1 MNKLTLNNIAKVLVE
16 KNGLE
21 PKEAMTFTA
30 AMFDLIHDRLNEE
43 GIVKVK
49 GLGTFKMIR
58 VEARESI
65 NVRTGERVL
74 IDSHAKITFTPDA
87 VMKELVNK
95 PFSQFETVV
104 LNDDV
109 EFTDMKSE
117 ETTDETN
124 NSEQSE
130 TLVDVVSEGGTP
142 EPAPVV
148 APEPAPV
155 VAPEPVAEPTPVVAP
170 EPVAEVAPEPV
181 AEVAPEPVAVVAPE
195 PVAEVAP
202 EPVAEVAPEP
212 VAVVAPEPVAE
223 IAPEPAPV
231 VAPEPVAEVAPE
243 PTPVVAPEQT
253 REVPEP
259 TVPSAD
265 EESEEKTSAV
275 QTCYEEDEEESH
287 WLRNIGWAFLVLVLM
302 AASAVGG
309 YLYGVG
315 QIPSQTAMADTVS
328 AVKVNPVVTDT
339 LVNDSL
345 KADSVAVKTEAKHED
360 KAASE
365 QQPQEK
371 TSQNPHDKYA
381 EMDAR
386 VRTGAYKITGL
397 DREVKVRA
405 GDNLKRIARR
415 ELGSDDVVCY
425 IEVFNKMNASAELKE
440 GQTIK
445 IPALKL
451 KKKKQRDD

>member
-21 PKEAMTFTA
+21 PKEAMMFTT

-130 TLVDVVSEGGTP
+130 SLVDVVSEGETP
-142 EPAPVV
+142 EP
-148 APEPAPV
+148 
-155 VAPEPVAEPTPVVAP
+155 AP
-170 EPVAEVAPEPV
+170 EPVAEVAPEP
-181 AEVAPEPVAVVAPE
+181 AP
-195 PVAEVAP
+195 EVAP
-202 EPVAEVAPEP
+202 EPVAEPT
-212 VAVVAPEPVAE
+212 
-223 IAPEPAPV
+223 PEPAPV

-243 PTPVVAPEQT
+243 PAPVVAPEPT

-265 EESEEKTSAV
+265 EESEENTSVV

-287 WLRNIGWAFLVLVLM
+287 WHRNIGWAFLVLVLM

-371 TSQNPHDKYA
+371 TSQNLHDKYA

-415 ELGSDDVVCY
+415 ELGSDDMVCY

>member
-21 PKEAMTFTA
+21 PKEAMTFTT

-124 NSEQSE
+124 NFEQSE
-130 TLVDVVSEGGTP
+130 SLVDVVSEGGTP

-148 APEPAPV
+148 APEPV
-155 VAPEPVAEPTPVVAP
+155 G
-170 EPVAEVAPEPV
+170 
-181 AEVAPEPVAVVAPE
+181 
-195 PVAEVAP
+195 
-202 EPVAEVAPEP
+202 EVAPEP

-231 VAPEPVAEVAPE
+231 VAPEPVAKVAPE

-345 KADSVAVKTEAKHED
+345 KADSVAVKTEAKHEE

-371 TSQNPHDKYA
+371 TSQNLHDKYA

-415 ELGSDDVVCY
+415 ELGSDDMVCY

>member
-21 PKEAMTFTA
+21 PKEAMTFTT

-130 TLVDVVSEGGTP
+130 SLVDVVSEGETP
-142 EPAPVV
+142 EPAPEPAPEPV
-148 APEPAPV
+148 AEPTPEPAPV
-155 VAPEPVAEPTPVVAP
+155 VAPEPVA
-170 EPVAEVAPEPV
+170 
-181 AEVAPEPVAVVAPE
+181 
-195 PVAEVAP
+195 
-202 EPVAEVAPEP
+202 
-212 VAVVAPEPVAE
+212 
-223 IAPEPAPV
+223 EPAPV

-243 PTPVVAPEQT
+243 PT

-265 EESEEKTSAV
+265 EESEENTSAV

-365 QQPQEK
+365 EQPQEK
-371 TSQNPHDKYA
+371 TSQNLHDKYA

-415 ELGSDDVVCY
+415 ELGSDDMVCY

>member
-1 MNKLTLNNIAKVLVE
+1 MNKLTLNNIAKVLIE

-21 PKEAMTFTA
+21 PKEAMTFTT

-130 TLVDVVSEGGTP
+130 SLVDVVSEGGTP

-148 APEPAPV
+148 V
-155 VAPEPVAEPTPVVAP
+155 PEPVAEPTPVVAP
-170 EPVAEVAPEPV
+170 EPVAVVAPEPG

-195 PVAEVAP
+195 PVAEV
-202 EPVAEVAPEP
+202 
-212 VAVVAPEPVAE
+212 
-223 IAPEPAPV
+223 APEPAPV

-371 TSQNPHDKYA
+371 TSQNLHDKYA

-415 ELGSDDVVCY
+415 ELGSDDMVCY

>member
-21 PKEAMTFTA
+21 PKEAMMFTT

-130 TLVDVVSEGGTP
+130 SLVDVVSEGETP
-142 EPAPVV
+142 EPAP
-148 APEPAPV
+148 EP
-155 VAPEPVAEPTPVVAP
+155 APEPVAEPTPVVAP
-170 EPVAEVAPEPV
+170 EPVAEVAPEPT
-181 AEVAPEPVAVVAPE
+181 
-195 PVAEVAP
+195 
-202 EPVAEVAPEP
+202 
-212 VAVVAPEPVAE
+212 
-223 IAPEPAPV
+223 PV
-231 VAPEPVAEVAPE
+231 VAPEP
-243 PTPVVAPEQT
+243 T

-265 EESEEKTSAV
+265 EESEENTSAV

-287 WLRNIGWAFLVLVLM
+287 WHRNIGWAFLVLVLM

-365 QQPQEK
+365 EQPQEK
-371 TSQNPHDKYA
+371 TSQNLHDKYA

-415 ELGSDDVVCY
+415 ELGSDDMVCY

>member
-21 PKEAMTFTA
+21 PKEAMMFTT

-130 TLVDVVSEGGTP
+130 SLVDVVSEGETP
-142 EPAPVV
+142 EPAPEPAPEPVAEPTPVV

-155 VAPEPVAEPTPVVAP
+155 VAPEPVAEP
-170 EPVAEVAPEPV
+170 VAES
-181 AEVAPEPVAVVAPE
+181 
-195 PVAEVAP
+195 
-202 EPVAEVAPEP
+202 
-212 VAVVAPEPVAE
+212 
-223 IAPEPAPV
+223 APV

-243 PTPVVAPEQT
+243 PT

-259 TVPSAD
+259 TVSSAD
-265 EESEEKTSAV
+265 EESEENTSAV

-287 WLRNIGWAFLVLVLM
+287 WHRNIGWAFLVLVLM

-365 QQPQEK
+365 EQPQEK
-371 TSQNPHDKYA
+371 TSQNLHDKYA

-415 ELGSDDVVCY
+415 ELGSDDMVCY

>member
-21 PKEAMTFTA
+21 PKEAMMFTT

-130 TLVDVVSEGGTP
+130 SLVDVVSEGATP
-142 EPAPVV
+142 EPAP
-148 APEPAPV
+148 EP
-155 VAPEPVAEPTPVVAP
+155 APEPVAEPTPEPAP
-170 EPVAEVAPEPV
+170 EPVAEV
-181 AEVAPEPVAVVAPE
+181 
-195 PVAEVAP
+195 
-202 EPVAEVAPEP
+202 
-212 VAVVAPEPVAE
+212 
-223 IAPEPAPV
+223 APEPAPV

-243 PTPVVAPEQT
+243 PTPVVAPEPT

-265 EESEEKTSAV
+265 EESEENTSAV

-287 WLRNIGWAFLVLVLM
+287 WHRNIGWAFLVLVLM

-365 QQPQEK
+365 EQPQEK
-371 TSQNPHDKYA
+371 TSQNLHDKYA

-415 ELGSDDVVCY
+415 ELGSDDMVCY

>member
-21 PKEAMTFTA
+21 PKEAMMFTT

-130 TLVDVVSEGGTP
+130 SLVDVVSEGETP
-142 EPAPVV
+142 EPAP
-148 APEPAPV
+148 EP
-155 VAPEPVAEPTPVVAP
+155 AP
-170 EPVAEVAPEPV
+170 EPVAEV
-181 AEVAPEPVAVVAPE
+181 
-195 PVAEVAP
+195 
-202 EPVAEVAPEP
+202 
-212 VAVVAPEPVAE
+212 
-223 IAPEPAPV
+223 APEPAPV

-243 PTPVVAPEQT
+243 PTPVVAPEPT

-265 EESEEKTSAV
+265 EESEENTSAV

-287 WLRNIGWAFLVLVLM
+287 WHRNIGWAFLVLVLM

-371 TSQNPHDKYA
+371 TSQNLHDKYA

-415 ELGSDDVVCY
+415 ELGSDDMVCY
-425 IEVFNKMNASAELKE
+425 IEVFNKMNASAELQE

>member
-21 PKEAMTFTA
+21 PKEAMTFTT

-130 TLVDVVSEGGTP
+130 SLVDVVSEGGTP

-148 APEPAPV
+148 V
-155 VAPEPVAEPTPVVAP
+155 P
-170 EPVAEVAPEPV
+170 EPVAEV
-181 AEVAPEPVAVVAPE
+181 
-195 PVAEVAP
+195 
-202 EPVAEVAPEP
+202 
-212 VAVVAPEPVAE
+212 
-223 IAPEPAPV
+223 APEPAPV

-371 TSQNPHDKYA
+371 TSQNLHDKYA

-415 ELGSDDVVCY
+415 ELGSDDMVCY

>member
-21 PKEAMTFTA
+21 PKEAMMFTT

-130 TLVDVVSEGGTP
+130 SLVDVVSEGGTP
-142 EPAPVV
+142 EPAPEPAPEPVAEV
-148 APEPAPV
+148 APEPAP
-155 VAPEPVAEPTPVVAP
+155 
-170 EPVAEVAPEPV
+170 EVAPEPV
-181 AEVAPEPVAVVAPE
+181 AEVAPEPAPIVAPE
-195 PVAEVAP
+195 P
-202 EPVAEVAPEP
+202 
-212 VAVVAPEPVAE
+212 
-223 IAPEPAPV
+223 
-231 VAPEPVAEVAPE
+231 
-243 PTPVVAPEQT
+243 T

-265 EESEEKTSAV
+265 EESEENTSAV

-287 WLRNIGWAFLVLVLM
+287 WHRNIGWAFLVLVLM

-365 QQPQEK
+365 EQPQEK
-371 TSQNPHDKYA
+371 TSQNLHDKYA

-415 ELGSDDVVCY
+415 ELGSDDMVCY

>member
-21 PKEAMTFTA
+21 PKEAMMFTT

-130 TLVDVVSEGGTP
+130 SLVDVVSEGGTP
-142 EPAPVV
+142 EPAP
-148 APEPAPV
+148 EP
-155 VAPEPVAEPTPVVAP
+155 AP
-170 EPVAEVAPEPV
+170 EPVAEV
-181 AEVAPEPVAVVAPE
+181 
-195 PVAEVAP
+195 
-202 EPVAEVAPEP
+202 
-212 VAVVAPEPVAE
+212 
-223 IAPEPAPV
+223 APEPAPV

-243 PTPVVAPEQT
+243 PTPVVAPEPVAEVAPGPTPVVAPEPT

-265 EESEEKTSAV
+265 EESEENTSAV

-287 WLRNIGWAFLVLVLM
+287 WHRNIGWAFLVLVLM

-365 QQPQEK
+365 EQPQEK
-371 TSQNPHDKYA
+371 TSQNLHDKYA

-415 ELGSDDVVCY
+415 ELGSDDMVCY

>member
-21 PKEAMTFTA
+21 PKEAMMFTT

-130 TLVDVVSEGGTP
+130 SLVDVVSEGGTP
-142 EPAPVV
+142 EPAP
-148 APEPAPV
+148 EP
-155 VAPEPVAEPTPVVAP
+155 AP
-170 EPVAEVAPEPV
+170 EPVAEVV
-181 AEVAPEPVAVVAPE
+181 
-195 PVAEVAP
+195 
-202 EPVAEVAPEP
+202 
-212 VAVVAPEPVAE
+212 
-223 IAPEPAPV
+223 PEPAAV

-243 PTPVVAPEQT
+243 PTPVVAPEPT

-265 EESEEKTSAV
+265 EESEENTSAV

-287 WLRNIGWAFLVLVLM
+287 WHRNIGWAFLVLVLM

-365 QQPQEK
+365 EQPQEK
-371 TSQNPHDKYA
+371 TSQNLHDKYA

-415 ELGSDDVVCY
+415 ELGSDDMVCY

>member
-21 PKEAMTFTA
+21 PKEAMMFTT

-130 TLVDVVSEGGTP
+130 SLVDVVSEGGTP
-142 EPAPVV
+142 EPAPEPAPEPVVEVAPEPAPEVAPEQVAEV

-155 VAPEPVAEPTPVVAP
+155 VAPEPVAEPTPEPAPVVAP
-170 EPVAEVAPEPV
+170 EPVAEPT
-181 AEVAPEPVAVVAPE
+181 
-195 PVAEVAP
+195 
-202 EPVAEVAPEP
+202 
-212 VAVVAPEPVAE
+212 
-223 IAPEPAPV
+223 PEPAPV

-243 PTPVVAPEQT
+243 PTPVVAPEPT

-265 EESEEKTSAV
+265 EESEENTSAV

-287 WLRNIGWAFLVLVLM
+287 WHRNIGWAFLVLVLM

-360 KAASE
+360 KVASE

-371 TSQNPHDKYA
+371 TSQNLHDKYA

-415 ELGSDDVVCY
+415 ELGSDDMVCY

>member
-21 PKEAMTFTA
+21 PKEAMMFTT

-130 TLVDVVSEGGTP
+130 SLVDVVSEGETP
-142 EPAPVV
+142 EPAPEPAPEPVAEV

-155 VAPEPVAEPTPVVAP
+155 VAPEPVAEST
-170 EPVAEVAPEPV
+170 
-181 AEVAPEPVAVVAPE
+181 
-195 PVAEVAP
+195 
-202 EPVAEVAPEP
+202 
-212 VAVVAPEPVAE
+212 
-223 IAPEPAPV
+223 PEPAPV

-243 PTPVVAPEQT
+243 PAPVVAPEPT

-265 EESEEKTSAV
+265 EESEENTSAV

-287 WLRNIGWAFLVLVLM
+287 WHRNIGWAFLVLVLM

-365 QQPQEK
+365 EQPQEK
-371 TSQNPHDKYA
+371 TSQNLHDKYA

-415 ELGSDDVVCY
+415 ELGSDDMVCY

>member
-21 PKEAMTFTA
+21 PKEAMTFTT

-130 TLVDVVSEGGTP
+130 SLVDVVSEGGTP

-148 APEPAPV
+148 APEPVAEPAPEPAPV

-181 AEVAPEPVAVVAPE
+181 AEVAPEPAPEPTPVVAPE

-212 VAVVAPEPVAE
+212 VAK
-223 IAPEPAPV
+223 
-231 VAPEPVAEVAPE
+231 VAPE
-243 PTPVVAPEQT
+243 PTPVVAPEPT

-275 QTCYEEDEEESH
+275 QTCYEEEEDEEESH

-345 KADSVAVKTEAKHED
+345 KADSVAVKTEAKHEE

-371 TSQNPHDKYA
+371 TSQNLHDKYA

-415 ELGSDDVVCY
+415 ELGSDDMVCY

>member
-21 PKEAMTFTA
+21 PKEAMMFTT

-130 TLVDVVSEGGTP
+130 SLVDVVSEGGTP
-142 EPAPVV
+142 EPAPEPAPEPVVEV
-148 APEPAPV
+148 APEPAPE
-155 VAPEPVAEPTPVVAP
+155 VAPEPVAEPT
-170 EPVAEVAPEPV
+170 
-181 AEVAPEPVAVVAPE
+181 
-195 PVAEVAP
+195 
-202 EPVAEVAPEP
+202 
-212 VAVVAPEPVAE
+212 
-223 IAPEPAPV
+223 PEPAPV

-243 PTPVVAPEQT
+243 PTPVVAPEPT

-259 TVPSAD
+259 TVSSAD
-265 EESEEKTSAV
+265 EESEENTSAV

-360 KAASE
+360 KVASE

-371 TSQNPHDKYA
+371 TSQDLHDKYA

-415 ELGSDDVVCY
+415 ELGSDDMVCY

>member
-21 PKEAMTFTA
+21 PKEAMMFTT

-130 TLVDVVSEGGTP
+130 SLVDVVSEGETP
-142 EPAPVV
+142 EPAPEPAPEPVAEP

-155 VAPEPVAEPTPVVAP
+155 VAPEPVAEPTP
-170 EPVAEVAPEPV
+170 
-181 AEVAPEPVAVVAPE
+181 
-195 PVAEVAP
+195 
-202 EPVAEVAPEP
+202 
-212 VAVVAPEPVAE
+212 
-223 IAPEPAPV
+223 EPAPE

-243 PTPVVAPEQT
+243 PTPVVAPEPT

-265 EESEEKTSAV
+265 EESEENTSAV

-287 WLRNIGWAFLVLVLM
+287 WHRNIGWAFLVLVLM

-345 KADSVAVKTEAKHED
+345 KTESVAVKTEAKHED

-365 QQPQEK
+365 EQPQEK
-371 TSQNPHDKYA
+371 TSQNLHDKYA

-415 ELGSDDVVCY
+415 ELGSDDMVCY

>member
-130 TLVDVVSEGGTP
+130 SLVDVVSEGGTP
-142 EPAPVV
+142 EP

-181 AEVAPEPVAVVAPE
+181 AV
-195 PVAEVAP
+195 VAP

-212 VAVVAPEPVAE
+212 VAVVAPVPVAEVAPEPVAE
-223 IAPEPAPV
+223 
-231 VAPEPVAEVAPE
+231 VASEPVAEVAPE

-259 TVPSAD
+259 TAPSAD

-328 AVKVNPVVTDT
+328 AVKVNPVATDT

-360 KAASE
+360 KATSE

-371 TSQNPHDKYA
+371 TSQNLHDKYA

-415 ELGSDDVVCY
+415 ELGSDDMVCY
-425 IEVFNKMNASAELKE
+425 IEVFNKMNASAELRE

>member
-21 PKEAMTFTA
+21 PKEAMTFTT

-130 TLVDVVSEGGTP
+130 SLVDVVSEGGTP

-148 APEPAPV
+148 V
-155 VAPEPVAEPTPVVAP
+155 P
-170 EPVAEVAPEPV
+170 EPVAEV
-181 AEVAPEPVAVVAPE
+181 
-195 PVAEVAP
+195 
-202 EPVAEVAPEP
+202 
-212 VAVVAPEPVAE
+212 
-223 IAPEPAPV
+223 APEPAPV

-243 PTPVVAPEQT
+243 PTPVVAPEPT

-259 TVPSAD
+259 TAPSAD
-265 EESEEKTSAV
+265 EESEENTLAV

-339 LVNDSL
+339 LVNDGL

-415 ELGSDDVVCY
+415 ELGSDDMVCY

>member
-21 PKEAMTFTA
+21 PKEAMMFTT

-130 TLVDVVSEGGTP
+130 SLVDVVSEGGTP
-142 EPAPVV
+142 EPAP
-148 APEPAPV
+148 EP
-155 VAPEPVAEPTPVVAP
+155 APEPVAEPTP
-170 EPVAEVAPEPV
+170 
-181 AEVAPEPVAVVAPE
+181 
-195 PVAEVAP
+195 
-202 EPVAEVAPEP
+202 
-212 VAVVAPEPVAE
+212 
-223 IAPEPAPV
+223 EPAPE

-243 PTPVVAPEQT
+243 PTPVVAPEPT

-265 EESEEKTSAV
+265 EESEENTSAV

-287 WLRNIGWAFLVLVLM
+287 WHRNIGWAFLVLVLM

-365 QQPQEK
+365 EQPQEK
-371 TSQNPHDKYA
+371 TSQNLHDKYA

-415 ELGSDDVVCY
+415 ELGSDDMVCY

>member
-21 PKEAMTFTA
+21 PKEAMMFTT

-130 TLVDVVSEGGTP
+130 SLVDVVSEGETP
-142 EPAPVV
+142 EPAPEPAPEPVAEP

-155 VAPEPVAEPTPVVAP
+155 VAPEPVAEPTP
-170 EPVAEVAPEPV
+170 
-181 AEVAPEPVAVVAPE
+181 
-195 PVAEVAP
+195 
-202 EPVAEVAPEP
+202 
-212 VAVVAPEPVAE
+212 
-223 IAPEPAPV
+223 EPAPE

-243 PTPVVAPEQT
+243 PTPVVAPEPT

-265 EESEEKTSAV
+265 EESEENTSAV

-287 WLRNIGWAFLVLVLM
+287 WHRNIGWAFLVLVLM

-365 QQPQEK
+365 EQPQEK
-371 TSQNPHDKYA
+371 TSQNLHDKYA

-415 ELGSDDVVCY
+415 ELGSDDMVCY

>member
-21 PKEAMTFTA
+21 PKEAMMFTT

-130 TLVDVVSEGGTP
+130 SLVDVVSEGGTP
-142 EPAPVV
+142 EPAL
-148 APEPAPV
+148 
-155 VAPEPVAEPTPVVAP
+155 EPVAEPT
-170 EPVAEVAPEPV
+170 
-181 AEVAPEPVAVVAPE
+181 
-195 PVAEVAP
+195 
-202 EPVAEVAPEP
+202 
-212 VAVVAPEPVAE
+212 
-223 IAPEPAPV
+223 PEPAPV

-243 PTPVVAPEQT
+243 PTPVVAPEPT

-265 EESEEKTSAV
+265 EESEENTSAV

-287 WLRNIGWAFLVLVLM
+287 WHRNIGWAFLVLVLM

-371 TSQNPHDKYA
+371 TSQNLHDKYA

-415 ELGSDDVVCY
+415 ELGSDDMVCY

>member
-21 PKEAMTFTA
+21 PKEAMMFTT

-130 TLVDVVSEGGTP
+130 SLVDVVSEGGTP
-142 EPAPVV
+142 EPAPEPAPEPVAEV

-155 VAPEPVAEPTPVVAP
+155 VAPEPVAEPT
-170 EPVAEVAPEPV
+170 
-181 AEVAPEPVAVVAPE
+181 
-195 PVAEVAP
+195 
-202 EPVAEVAPEP
+202 
-212 VAVVAPEPVAE
+212 
-223 IAPEPAPV
+223 PEPAPV

-243 PTPVVAPEQT
+243 PTPVVAPEPT

-265 EESEEKTSAV
+265 EESEENTSAV

-287 WLRNIGWAFLVLVLM
+287 WHRNIGWAFLVLVLM

-360 KAASE
+360 KVASE
-365 QQPQEK
+365 EQPQEK
-371 TSQNPHDKYA
+371 TSQNLHDKYA

-415 ELGSDDVVCY
+415 ELGSDDMVCY

>member
-21 PKEAMTFTA
+21 PKEAMMFTT

-130 TLVDVVSEGGTP
+130 SLVDVVSEGETP
-142 EPAPVV
+142 EPAP
-148 APEPAPV
+148 EP
-155 VAPEPVAEPTPVVAP
+155 APEPVAEPT
-170 EPVAEVAPEPV
+170 
-181 AEVAPEPVAVVAPE
+181 
-195 PVAEVAP
+195 
-202 EPVAEVAPEP
+202 
-212 VAVVAPEPVAE
+212 
-223 IAPEPAPV
+223 PEPAPV

-243 PTPVVAPEQT
+243 PAPVVAPEPT

-265 EESEEKTSAV
+265 EESEENTSAV

-287 WLRNIGWAFLVLVLM
+287 WHRNIGWAFLVLVLM

-328 AVKVNPVVTDT
+328 VVKVNPVVTDT

-365 QQPQEK
+365 EQPQEK
-371 TSQNPHDKYA
+371 TSQNLHDKYA

-415 ELGSDDVVCY
+415 ELGSDDMVCY
-425 IEVFNKMNASAELKE
+425 IEVFNKMNASADLKE

>member
-21 PKEAMTFTA
+21 PKEAMMFTT

-130 TLVDVVSEGGTP
+130 SLVDVVSEGGTP
-142 EPAPVV
+142 EPAP
-148 APEPAPV
+148 
-155 VAPEPVAEPTPVVAP
+155 EPVAEPTP
-170 EPVAEVAPEPV
+170 EPT
-181 AEVAPEPVAVVAPE
+181 
-195 PVAEVAP
+195 
-202 EPVAEVAPEP
+202 
-212 VAVVAPEPVAE
+212 
-223 IAPEPAPV
+223 PV

-243 PTPVVAPEQT
+243 PTPVVAPEPT

-265 EESEEKTSAV
+265 EESEENTSAV

-287 WLRNIGWAFLVLVLM
+287 WHRNIGWAFLVLVLM

-371 TSQNPHDKYA
+371 TSQNLHDKYA

-415 ELGSDDVVCY
+415 ELGSDDMVCY

>member
-21 PKEAMTFTA
+21 PKEAMMFTT

-130 TLVDVVSEGGTP
+130 SLVDVVSEGGTP
-142 EPAPVV
+142 EPAP
-148 APEPAPV
+148 EP
-155 VAPEPVAEPTPVVAP
+155 APEPVAEPT
-170 EPVAEVAPEPV
+170 
-181 AEVAPEPVAVVAPE
+181 
-195 PVAEVAP
+195 
-202 EPVAEVAPEP
+202 
-212 VAVVAPEPVAE
+212 
-223 IAPEPAPV
+223 PEPAPV

-243 PTPVVAPEQT
+243 PAPVVAPEPT

-259 TVPSAD
+259 TVLSAD
-265 EESEEKTSAV
+265 EESEENTSAV

-287 WLRNIGWAFLVLVLM
+287 WHRNIGWAFLVLVLM

-360 KAASE
+360 KVASE

-371 TSQNPHDKYA
+371 TSQDLHDKYA

-415 ELGSDDVVCY
+415 ELGSDDMVCY

>member
-21 PKEAMTFTA
+21 PKEAMTFTT

-130 TLVDVVSEGGTP
+130 SLVDVVSEGGTP

-148 APEPAPV
+148 APEPV
-155 VAPEPVAEPTPVVAP
+155 G
-170 EPVAEVAPEPV
+170 EVAPEPV

-212 VAVVAPEPVAE
+212 VA
-223 IAPEPAPV
+223 
-231 VAPEPVAEVAPE
+231 EVAPE

-259 TVPSAD
+259 TAPSAD

-381 EMDAR
+381 AMDAR

-415 ELGSDDVVCY
+415 ELGSDDMVCY

>member
-21 PKEAMTFTA
+21 PKEAMMFTT

-130 TLVDVVSEGGTP
+130 SLVDVVSEGGTP
-142 EPAPVV
+142 EPAPEPAPEPVAEV

-155 VAPEPVAEPTPVVAP
+155 VAPEPVAEPTP
-170 EPVAEVAPEPV
+170 
-181 AEVAPEPVAVVAPE
+181 
-195 PVAEVAP
+195 
-202 EPVAEVAPEP
+202 
-212 VAVVAPEPVAE
+212 
-223 IAPEPAPV
+223 EPAPV

-243 PTPVVAPEQT
+243 PAPEVAPEPVAEVAPEPAPIVAPEPT

-265 EESEEKTSAV
+265 EESEENTSAV

-287 WLRNIGWAFLVLVLM
+287 WHRNIGWAFLVLVLM

-371 TSQNPHDKYA
+371 TSQNLHDKYA

-415 ELGSDDVVCY
+415 ELGSDDMVCY

>member
-21 PKEAMTFTA
+21 PKEAMMFTT

-130 TLVDVVSEGGTP
+130 SLVDVVSEGGTP
-142 EPAPVV
+142 EPAPEPAPEPVVEV

-155 VAPEPVAEPTPVVAP
+155 VAPEP
-170 EPVAEVAPEPV
+170 
-181 AEVAPEPVAVVAPE
+181 
-195 PVAEVAP
+195 
-202 EPVAEVAPEP
+202 
-212 VAVVAPEPVAE
+212 
-223 IAPEPAPV
+223 
-231 VAPEPVAEVAPE
+231 
-243 PTPVVAPEQT
+243 T

-265 EESEEKTSAV
+265 EESEENTSAV

-287 WLRNIGWAFLVLVLM
+287 WHRNIGWAFLVLVLM

-365 QQPQEK
+365 EQPQEK
-371 TSQNPHDKYA
+371 TSQNLHDKYA

-415 ELGSDDVVCY
+415 ELGSDDMVCY

>member
-21 PKEAMTFTA
+21 PKEAMMFTT

-130 TLVDVVSEGGTP
+130 SLVDVVSEGETP
-142 EPAPVV
+142 EPAPEPAPEPVAEV

-155 VAPEPVAEPTPVVAP
+155 VAPEPVAEPT
-170 EPVAEVAPEPV
+170 
-181 AEVAPEPVAVVAPE
+181 
-195 PVAEVAP
+195 
-202 EPVAEVAPEP
+202 
-212 VAVVAPEPVAE
+212 
-223 IAPEPAPV
+223 PEPAPV

-243 PTPVVAPEQT
+243 PTPVVAPEPT

-265 EESEEKTSAV
+265 EESEENTSAV

-287 WLRNIGWAFLVLVLM
+287 WHRNIGWAFLVLVLM

-371 TSQNPHDKYA
+371 TSQNLHDKYA

-415 ELGSDDVVCY
+415 ELGSDDMVCY

>member
-155 VAPEPVAEPTPVVAP
+155 VAPEPVAEPTP
-170 EPVAEVAPEPV
+170 
-181 AEVAPEPVAVVAPE
+181 VVAPE

>member
-21 PKEAMTFTA
+21 PKEAMMFTT

-130 TLVDVVSEGGTP
+130 SLVDVVSEGGTP
-142 EPAPVV
+142 EPAPEPAPEPVVEV

-155 VAPEPVAEPTPVVAP
+155 VAPEPVAEPTP
-170 EPVAEVAPEPV
+170 
-181 AEVAPEPVAVVAPE
+181 
-195 PVAEVAP
+195 
-202 EPVAEVAPEP
+202 
-212 VAVVAPEPVAE
+212 
-223 IAPEPAPV
+223 EPAPV
-231 VAPEPVAEVAPE
+231 VAPEP
-243 PTPVVAPEQT
+243 T

-265 EESEEKTSAV
+265 EESEENTSAV

-287 WLRNIGWAFLVLVLM
+287 WHRNIGWAFLVLVLM

-365 QQPQEK
+365 EQPQEK
-371 TSQNPHDKYA
+371 TSQNLHDKYA

-415 ELGSDDVVCY
+415 ELGSDDMVCY

>member
-21 PKEAMTFTA
+21 PKEAMTFTT

-130 TLVDVVSEGGTP
+130 SLVDVVSEGGTP
-142 EPAPVV
+142 EPAP
-148 APEPAPV
+148 EP
-155 VAPEPVAEPTPVVAP
+155 APEPVAEPT
-170 EPVAEVAPEPV
+170 
-181 AEVAPEPVAVVAPE
+181 
-195 PVAEVAP
+195 
-202 EPVAEVAPEP
+202 
-212 VAVVAPEPVAE
+212 
-223 IAPEPAPV
+223 PEPAPV

-243 PTPVVAPEQT
+243 PTPVVAPEPVAEVAPEPAPVVAPEPT

-265 EESEEKTSAV
+265 EESEENTSAV

-287 WLRNIGWAFLVLVLM
+287 WHRNIGWAFLVLVLM

-365 QQPQEK
+365 EQPQEK
-371 TSQNPHDKYA
+371 TSQNLHDKYA

-415 ELGSDDVVCY
+415 ELGSDDMVCY

>member
-21 PKEAMTFTA
+21 PKEAMMFTT

-130 TLVDVVSEGGTP
+130 SLVDVVSEGGTP
-142 EPAPVV
+142 EPAP
-148 APEPAPV
+148 EP
-155 VAPEPVAEPTPVVAP
+155 APEPVAEPT
-170 EPVAEVAPEPV
+170 
-181 AEVAPEPVAVVAPE
+181 
-195 PVAEVAP
+195 
-202 EPVAEVAPEP
+202 
-212 VAVVAPEPVAE
+212 
-223 IAPEPAPV
+223 PEPAPV

-243 PTPVVAPEQT
+243 PTPVVAPEPT

-265 EESEEKTSAV
+265 EESEENTSAV

-287 WLRNIGWAFLVLVLM
+287 WHRNIGWAFLVLVLM

-345 KADSVAVKTEAKHED
+345 KADSVAVKTEEKHED

-365 QQPQEK
+365 EQPQEK
-371 TSQNPHDKYA
+371 TSQNLHDKYA

-415 ELGSDDVVCY
+415 ELGSDDMVCY

>member
-21 PKEAMTFTA
+21 PKEAMMFTT

-130 TLVDVVSEGGTP
+130 SLVDVVSEGGTP
-142 EPAPVV
+142 EPAP
-148 APEPAPV
+148 EP
-155 VAPEPVAEPTPVVAP
+155 APEPVAEP
-170 EPVAEVAPEPV
+170 
-181 AEVAPEPVAVVAPE
+181 
-195 PVAEVAP
+195 
-202 EPVAEVAPEP
+202 
-212 VAVVAPEPVAE
+212 
-223 IAPEPAPV
+223 APEPAPV

-243 PTPVVAPEQT
+243 PTPVVAPEPT

-265 EESEEKTSAV
+265 EESEENTSAV
-275 QTCYEEDEEESH
+275 QTCYEEDEEESYWH
-287 WLRNIGWAFLVLVLM
+287 RNIGWAFLVLVLM

-371 TSQNPHDKYA
+371 TSQNLHDKYA

-415 ELGSDDVVCY
+415 ELGSDDMVCY

>member
-21 PKEAMTFTA
+21 PKEAMMFTT

-117 ETTDETN
+117 ESTDETN

-130 TLVDVVSEGGTP
+130 SLVDVVSEGGTP
-142 EPAPVV
+142 EPAP
-148 APEPAPV
+148 EP
-155 VAPEPVAEPTPVVAP
+155 AP
-170 EPVAEVAPEPV
+170 EPVAEVAPEP
-181 AEVAPEPVAVVAPE
+181 AP
-195 PVAEVAP
+195 EVAP
-202 EPVAEVAPEP
+202 EPVAEPT
-212 VAVVAPEPVAE
+212 
-223 IAPEPAPV
+223 PEPAPV

-243 PTPVVAPEQT
+243 PTPVVAPEPT

-265 EESEEKTSAV
+265 EESEENTSAV

-365 QQPQEK
+365 EQPQEK
-371 TSQNPHDKYA
+371 TSQNLHDKYA

-415 ELGSDDVVCY
+415 ELGSDDMVCY

>member
-16 KNGLE
+16 KNGME
-21 PKEAMTFTA
+21 PKEAMTFTT

-130 TLVDVVSEGGTP
+130 SLVDVVSEGGTP

-148 APEPAPV
+148 APEPVAEPAPEPAPV

-202 EPVAEVAPEP
+202 EP
-212 VAVVAPEPVAE
+212 
-223 IAPEPAPV
+223 APV

-243 PTPVVAPEQT
+243 PTPVVAPEPT

-259 TVPSAD
+259 TAPSAD
-265 EESEEKTSAV
+265 EESEENTLAV

-339 LVNDSL
+339 LVNDGL

-365 QQPQEK
+365 QQSQEK

-415 ELGSDDVVCY
+415 ELGSDDMVCY

>member
-21 PKEAMTFTA
+21 PKEAMMFTT

-130 TLVDVVSEGGTP
+130 SLVDVVSEGGTP
-142 EPAPVV
+142 EPAP
-148 APEPAPV
+148 EP
-155 VAPEPVAEPTPVVAP
+155 APEPVAEPTPVV
-170 EPVAEVAPEPV
+170 
-181 AEVAPEPVAVVAPE
+181 
-195 PVAEVAP
+195 
-202 EPVAEVAPEP
+202 
-212 VAVVAPEPVAE
+212 
-223 IAPEPAPV
+223 APEPAPV

-243 PTPVVAPEQT
+243 PTPVVAPEPT

-265 EESEEKTSAV
+265 EESEENTSAV

-287 WLRNIGWAFLVLVLM
+287 WHRNIGWAFLVLVLM

-365 QQPQEK
+365 EQPQEK
-371 TSQNPHDKYA
+371 TSQNLHDKYA

-415 ELGSDDVVCY
+415 ELGSDDMVCY

>member
-21 PKEAMTFTA
+21 PKEAMMFTT

-130 TLVDVVSEGGTP
+130 SLVDVVSEGETP
-142 EPAPVV
+142 EPAP
-148 APEPAPV
+148 EP
-155 VAPEPVAEPTPVVAP
+155 APEPVAEPT
-170 EPVAEVAPEPV
+170 
-181 AEVAPEPVAVVAPE
+181 
-195 PVAEVAP
+195 
-202 EPVAEVAPEP
+202 
-212 VAVVAPEPVAE
+212 
-223 IAPEPAPV
+223 PEPAPV

-243 PTPVVAPEQT
+243 PTPVVAPEPT
-253 REVPEP
+253 REGPEP

-265 EESEEKTSAV
+265 EESEENTSAV

-287 WLRNIGWAFLVLVLM
+287 WHRNIGWAFLVLVLM

-328 AVKVNPVVTDT
+328 VVKVNPVVTDT

-371 TSQNPHDKYA
+371 TSQNLHDKYA

-415 ELGSDDVVCY
+415 ELGSDDMVCY

>member
-21 PKEAMTFTA
+21 PKEAMTFTT

-130 TLVDVVSEGGTP
+130 SLVDVVSEGGTP

-148 APEPAPV
+148 V
-155 VAPEPVAEPTPVVAP
+155 P
-170 EPVAEVAPEPV
+170 EPVAEV
-181 AEVAPEPVAVVAPE
+181 
-195 PVAEVAP
+195 
-202 EPVAEVAPEP
+202 
-212 VAVVAPEPVAE
+212 
-223 IAPEPAPV
+223 APEPAPV

-243 PTPVVAPEQT
+243 VAPEPAPVVAPEPVAEPVAEVAPEPTPVVAPEPT

-259 TVPSAD
+259 TAPSAD
-265 EESEEKTSAV
+265 EESEENTSAV

-345 KADSVAVKTEAKHED
+345 KADSVAVKTEAKHEE

-371 TSQNPHDKYA
+371 TSQNLHDKYA

-415 ELGSDDVVCY
+415 ELGSDDMVCY